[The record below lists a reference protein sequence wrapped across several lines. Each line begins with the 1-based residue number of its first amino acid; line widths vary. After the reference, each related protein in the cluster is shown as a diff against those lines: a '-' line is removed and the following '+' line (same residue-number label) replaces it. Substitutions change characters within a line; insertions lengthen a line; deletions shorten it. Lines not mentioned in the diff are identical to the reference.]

1 MPDRNPS
8 QPQGPT
14 GKPGPQG
21 ERVNDVPARLK
32 PMKLPNAPINGFGAP
47 PDADADAGGAADDSD
62 AAPTSGGTVAGIPLA
77 PSFEALDAEQR
88 EQQTITRLRDLMR
101 VLVRALKA
109 KRMYPANNPL
119 LARILGEAA
128 IAMNETLE
136 AVGDLHITVQQFD
149 LLFLGQSIYN
159 NTNKKESLA
168 FRFSRDGITELQF
181 QEGLGPEELES
192 FLTVMSHAME
202 SSSLEDDLVTLLWEQ
217 EFSNISYAYLAID
230 DMSEGVDLAQLSEEA
245 RAELEMSF
253 PQDGADSTETV
264 EESESVA
271 WTEHHGWT
279 EADGGSGHRADDWNE
294 LVPVKHV
301 DTRCSNDFL
310 HLTSQEIEAL
320 AEEIHREHSRSLHDV
335 VLEILTEV
343 AEDEQKPEAFAD
355 LARALGDLLIV
366 VLQEADLR
374 SAVEIAATLKTLS
387 ASRGHD
393 PQGFLPGAADLVSQA
408 VSALARHPEADP
420 SLLPEFLVHLGVR
433 AIDPVC
439 DLLVDVDLHSLHGH
453 LVTALVELA
462 KQDMAAI
469 RARVDIA
476 PPAAARY
483 LVQVLAQVGRPEA
496 EQALAAATSHPEA
509 RVRKEAITALAAT
522 GNPNTRPYLLR
533 ALDDDDPQVRTAALF
548 AVRESFG
555 AASES
560 RQLGERLLAVLGGPR
575 FAEQSVVER
584 RAYFDALADVG
595 GAVVL
600 ATLDAW
606 VGLWRFGGGGELKTR
621 RELAAQALARIGSPE
636 AQAILKRR
644 ARSLVP
650 AVRKACKIALDG
662 AVRPPGVRGN
672 DDDDP
677 TLDAEAA

>member
-1 MPDRNPS
+1 MPEDRPT
-8 QPQGPT
+8 QPRGPA
-14 GKPGPQG
+14 GRQKPQG
-21 ERVNDVPARLK
+21 ERVSDTPARLK
-32 PMKLPNAPINGFGAP
+32 PPQLPNTPINGFGAP
-47 PDADADAGGAADDSD
+47 RDDDAAADDAD
-62 AAPTSGGTVAGIPLA
+62 GAAPTSGGTAAGIPLA
-77 PSFEALDAEQR
+77 PSFAALDAEQR

-119 LARILGEAA
+119 LARILAEAS

-136 AVGDLHITVQQFD
+136 ALGDLHITVQQFD

-168 FRFSRDGITELQF
+168 FRFSKDGITELQF
-181 QEGLGPEELES
+181 QEGLAPEELES

-217 EFSNISYAYLAID
+217 EFGHISYAYLAID

-245 RAELEMSF
+245 RAELELAF
-253 PQDGADSTETV
+253 PQDSVDSAETV
-264 EESESVA
+264 EESESTA
-271 WTEHHGWT
+271 WTEQHGWT
-279 EADGGSGHRADDWNE
+279 DGEGGSGHRADDWNE

-301 DTRCSNDFL
+301 EARCSNDFL

-320 AEEIHREHSRSLHDV
+320 AEEIHREHSRSLHEV
-335 VLEILTEV
+335 VLEILIEV
-343 AEDEQKPEAFAD
+343 AEDEAKPEAFAD

-366 VLQEADLR
+366 VLQEADLK

-408 VSALARHPEADP
+408 VAALARHPEADP
-420 SLLPEFLVHLGVR
+420 SVLPEFLVHLGVR

-439 DLLVDVDLHSLHGH
+439 DLLVDMDLHSLHAH

-462 KQDMAAI
+462 KQDLAAI

-496 EQALAAATSHPEA
+496 EQALAAATSHPEP
-509 RVRKEAITALAAT
+509 RVRKEAITALAAS

-560 RQLGERLLAVLGGPR
+560 RQLAERLLAVLGGPR
-575 FAEQSVVER
+575 FAEQSAVER

-595 GAVVL
+595 GQVVL

-606 VGLWRFGGGGELKTR
+606 VGLWRFGADGDLKPR

-636 AQAILKRR
+636 ALAALKRR
-644 ARSLVP
+644 ARSFVP
-650 AVRKACKIALDG
+650 AVRGASKKALDG
-662 AVRPPGVRGN
+662 VATPTTIAR
-672 DDDDP
+672 DDDDSMP
-677 TLDAEAA
+677 NVEAA